1 MLNKTVIDNTSTL
14 PKEDLES
21 LGGVFTEDNQDLA
34 EQIRRLPEQAM
45 SKGRKRRQSADRVS
59 IDDLGTIQDTD
70 SDEIY

>member
-34 EQIRRLPEQAM
+34 EQIRRLPE
-45 SKGRKRRQSADRVS
+45 
-59 IDDLGTIQDTD
+59 
-70 SDEIY
+70 